1 MILIGVYLSGLRCG
15 STPRSDEQGYASTY
29 ETLAQ
34 WLIPRSS
41 LLPMQGLWKWH
52 KLLPHSSPRRTQRG
66 PEQGVL
72 LVRQAHRLCLSSK
85 SFLRSFRTGFD
96 AHIAQSTKEAN
107 EEEMIL
113 DKAEITLVE
122 NASNPPSRRASA
134 HRQINEGTQPRSSF
148 ATSRVTLQDITPAP
162 ELRIDR
168 YDTVQSVGGYS
179 VMSSENVHLLPLSG
193 NSSVTDLQEVTID
206 GSPNISPPTSLSSR
220 RASSSSFFASPA
232 YVNRSRSRSVD
243 VFRPMPAS
251 VEADDNAEEMAAGR
265 SSLHVPRA
273 TRPNSGLRS
282 IFPKRSA
289 SSQSIHQPPAL
300 PPARREALRNREISA
315 PLAETLVRTSTT
327 YV

>member
-1 MILIGVYLSGLRCG
+1 
-15 STPRSDEQGYASTY
+15 
-29 ETLAQ
+29 
-34 WLIPRSS
+34 
-41 LLPMQGLWKWH
+41 MQGLWKWH